1 MKAGWIKSQ
10 TSEMDGLWR
19 RGVFR
24 KVLRSSL
31 TPQDRVFTSR
41 FHYKIKRKGG
51 EFDKCKVRLV
61 VQGQHMRR
69 KGEDSVGDY
78 DDAFSPVPAASG
90 FRTILSLATQ
100 QNMFTDHVDI
110 SQAFVQGELLP
121 GDGHNGKVYIS
132 SPPGYD
138 QDPLYVYRLLK
149 PLYGMPSAARA
160 WHTTMSAFLAKE
172 GCATVGFEKSMWTVT
187 IDGARILLGAHIDD
201 FVIACTN
208 RQILDDFRTRLLD
221 AFEGTYEGALQHYL
235 GCEVT
240 RDMAKGTTYLSQTN
254 YAEEILRTYNF
265 WNATPRLTPIQPSH
279 IFSKKVYVSIELCI
293 CQKSN
298 TLQHTA
304 AHCNTLQHIATHCKH
319 SYTFS
324 KEVHRSFE
332 VYLLSAEHTAASC
345 CVLQCIAVRC
355 SVWQR
360 FVCCR
365 VHIVSNEL

>member
-1 MKAGWIKSQ
+1 MRSAMKAEWIKSQ

-19 RGVFR
+19 RGVFQ

-100 QNMFTDHVDI
+100 QNMFTDHVDF
-110 SQAFVQGELLP
+110 SQAFVQGKLLP
-121 GDGHNGKVYIS
+121 GDSHNDKVYIS

-138 QDPLYVYRLLK
+138 EDHLYVYRLLK
-149 PLYGMPSAARA
+149 PLYGMPSAARP

-187 IDGARILLGAHIDD
+187 IDGARILLGAH
-201 FVIACTN
+201 
-208 RQILDDFRTRLLD
+208 
-221 AFEGTYEGALQHYL
+221 
-235 GCEVT
+235 
-240 RDMAKGTTYLSQTN
+240 MAMNWST
-254 YAEEILRTYNF
+254 
-265 WNATPRLTPIQPSH
+265 
-279 IFSKKVYVSIELCI
+279 
-293 CQKSN
+293 
-298 TLQHTA
+298 
-304 AHCNTLQHIATHCKH
+304 
-319 SYTFS
+319 
-324 KEVHRSFE
+324 
-332 VYLLSAEHTAASC
+332 
-345 CVLQCIAVRC
+345 
-355 SVWQR
+355 
-360 FVCCR
+360 
-365 VHIVSNEL
+365 

>member
-1 MKAGWIKSQ
+1 MRSAMKAEWIKSQ

-19 RGVFR
+19 RGVFQ

-69 KGEDSVGDY
+69 KGADGVGDY

-138 QDPLYVYRLLK
+138 EDPLYVYRRSELQYVAVCCSVLQHVAVAYARHIQSCSFVCFSV
-149 PLYGMPSAARA
+149 LHYVAVSCSMLQCVAACCSMLQWLMQDISGLA
-160 WHTTMSAFLAKE
+160 ASFAFLC
-172 GCATVGFEKSMWTVT
+172 CAM
-187 IDGARILLGAHIDD
+187 
-201 FVIACTN
+201 
-208 RQILDDFRTRLLD
+208 
-221 AFEGTYEGALQHYL
+221 LQ
-235 GCEVT
+235 
-240 RDMAKGTTYLSQTN
+240 
-254 YAEEILRTYNF
+254 
-265 WNATPRLTPIQPSH
+265 
-279 IFSKKVYVSIELCI
+279 
-293 CQKSN
+293 
-298 TLQHTA
+298 
-304 AHCNTLQHIATHCKH
+304 
-319 SYTFS
+319 
-324 KEVHRSFE
+324 
-332 VYLLSAEHTAASC
+332 
-345 CVLQCIAVRC
+345 
-355 SVWQR
+355 
-360 FVCCR
+360 
-365 VHIVSNEL
+365 